1 MADRFNVIPLVGNLS
16 PWQTYG
22 FAQAPHVILAEDGTI
37 EEPLAAPWPCP
48 TATSGWDGTC
58 TSAGH
63 HAGTEPVSSGVTWE
77 VGIGIMSLSQE
88 RELV

>member
-1 MADRFNVIPLVGNLS
+1 MADRFIMIPLVGNLS

-22 FAQAPHVILAEDGTI
+22 FAHGPHVILAEVGTI
-37 EEPLAAPWPCP
+37 EESLAAPWPSS
-48 TATSGWDGTC
+48 TATSGWNETHTC
-58 TSAGH
+58 AGLH
-63 HAGTEPVSSGVTWE
+63 VGTEPVSSGVTCE